1 MTEIDLQKEIKTML
15 LDEVFKDM
23 LIFENQK
30 MKVFEYDFPLLYNF
44 DTDSEE
50 IDYQIFPC
58 CIIRI
63 RGGEI
68 KNANDPQLTTLE
80 IVVIVPDEAED
91 MSGHQ
96 NLLIA
101 INRIRDYFLANGG
114 IRGKFRLVYPIKWG
128 TNEDN
133 KTPYFV
139 GNIITVWQTETQS
152 FNDTEKFL

>member
-1 MTEIDLQKEIKTML
+1 ML

-30 MKVFEYDFPLLYNF
+30 MKVFEYDFPLLYDF
-44 DTDSEE
+44 DTDDNE
-50 IDYQIFPC
+50 INDQIFPC
-58 CIIRI
+58 CIIRT

-68 KNANDPQLTTLE
+68 KNASDPQLTTLE
-80 IVVIVPDEAED
+80 IMVIITDKSED
-91 MSGHQ
+91 MSGHK
-96 NLLIA
+96 NLLIT
-101 INRIRDYFLANGG
+101 INRIRDNLLANGG
-114 IRGKFRLVYPIKWG
+114 IRGKFRLVYPVKWG

-152 FNDTEKFL
+152 FNDIGKYL